1 MKMINAS
8 KKDTATRLVGA
19 ASKFI
24 NAKLALGKVSFT
36 LDELT
41 AVTHLSVIAAR
52 NQLLRLQEKVVRVS
66 PRQPFFLIVPAEHR
80 VNGAPPAAWWL
91 NDYFRWLGR
100 PYYLALQSAASHYG
114 ATPQA
119 IQEIQVMTDK
129 PLRML
134 QIGKIRVRFF
144 VKKSVRQVPTQALSP
159 AHAPLL
165 VSTPEATAYDLV
177 KYANRLGGVERAAET
192 ITPFLPSIRKREMQ
206 RIFAIEDNH
215 VIAQTLSNILEL
227 ASTDKG
233 SHSISSPNHKAR
245 RRP

>member
-1 MKMINAS
+1 MINAS
-8 KKDTATRLVGA
+8 KVDIAARFVGA

-24 NAKLALGKVSFT
+24 DAKLALGKVSFT

-41 AVTHLSVIAAR
+41 AATHLSVIAAR
-52 NQLLRLQEKVVRVS
+52 NQLLRLQEKVTRVS

-114 ATPQA
+114 ANPQA

-144 VKKSVRQVPTQALSP
+144 VKKSIRRIPTQELSP
-159 AHAPLL
+159 AYAPLL

-177 KYANRLGGVERAAET
+177 KYANRIGGGERAAET
-192 ITPFLPSIRKREMQ
+192 IAPLLPSIRKRELQ
-206 RIFAIEDNH
+206 RVIAIEDNR
-215 VIAQTLSNILEL
+215 VMAQTLNNMLEQ
-227 ASTDKG
+227 ASADKG
-233 SHSISSPNHKAR
+233 SPALSSPNHKAR
-245 RRP
+245 LRP